1 MFTAANWLSFA
12 ATDWEW
18 EVWFLQRFF
27 CCKLQFISAIVKAEF
42 EGQAWVFFKPNLL
55 VLKAEFRDQSSTT
68 PAKLKDIKDS
78 AKAKL
83 AGCPSK
89 LKINST
95 LLQSFFFSVR
105 FKVLTSFHSWSFSS
119 WFWSQPK
126 RLCKSS
132 LNNTRRGQFCVAGVF
147 SRKGFPRINSVF
159 QSCDWYLLF
168 SALKFLF
175 YL

>member
-1 MFTAANWLSFA
+1 MFTDANWLSFA
-12 ATDWEW
+12 VNEWEW

-27 CCKLQFISAIVKAEF
+27 CCKLQLISTIVKAKF
-42 EGQAWVFFKPNLL
+42 WGSSLSVFKPNLL
-55 VLKAEFRDQSSTT
+55 VLKTEFRHQSSAS
-68 PAKLKDIKDS
+68 PANLKDKKDS

-105 FKVLTSFHSWSFSS
+105 FKVLTSFHSWFFSS
-119 WFWSQPK
+119 WFWIQPK

-147 SRKGFPRINSVF
+147 SRKSFPKINPVF
-159 QSCDWYLLF
+159 QTCDWYLLF
-168 SALKFLF
+168 YVLKFLF